1 MWKMLER
8 AFFERSPRLYMR
20 TPQATAQYGHVLRVS
35 VARASLNSRTSA
47 IAAVGEKPSSA
58 RLDPA
63 REALVI
69 FRNSRRVTSAMA
81 IPSHACRRPESIPLR
96 EGATRQS
103 GLVARDA
110 CLPFCY
116 AKGHRAMQRKARLMT
131 SFAEAFGSP
140 LARWQ
145 SGHAAACKAV
155 YAGSI
160 PTLAFRTY
168 PATSF
173 RVPLCPCYVLNLL
186 KKQPF

>member
-47 IAAVGEKPSSA
+47 IAALGEKPSRA

-63 REALVI
+63 REAPVT

-81 IPSHACRRPESIPLR
+81 IPLHACRPSESIPLR
-96 EGATRQS
+96 EGATRQP
-103 GLVARDA
+103 GLVAGDA

-131 SFAEAFGSP
+131 SFAKAFGLP

-160 PTLAFRTY
+160 PTLASRILSDTVQ
-168 PATSF
+168 P
-173 RVPLCPCYVLNLL
+173 CPVLYRNRL
-186 KKQPF
+186 F

>member
-1 MWKMLER
+1 
-8 AFFERSPRLYMR
+8 
-20 TPQATAQYGHVLRVS
+20 
-35 VARASLNSRTSA
+35 
-47 IAAVGEKPSSA
+47 
-58 RLDPA
+58 
-63 REALVI
+63 
-69 FRNSRRVTSAMA
+69 
-81 IPSHACRRPESIPLR
+81 
-96 EGATRQS
+96 
-103 GLVARDA
+103 
-110 CLPFCY
+110 
-116 AKGHRAMQRKARLMT
+116 MQRKARLMT

-186 KKQPF
+186 KTQPFM